1 MRRLLVVDD
10 SAAERANIGRVA
22 LAEKRFDEVL
32 EASDGLEAIKLLSSA
47 GVDMVVCDLE
57 MPRLGGDKL
66 LEIARSPA
74 LASVPFLMLSATLD
88 AKTRAAL
95 LRRGARD
102 VMAKPVDPMELSARI
117 DLHLEIA
124 RLQREMSERNELL
137 ERLSCTDALTQLHN
151 RRSLE
156 QAASLEWKRSRRL
169 GTPFAVI
176 LADLDHFKSVNDE
189 HGHAIG
195 DLVLKEVGARL
206 GRRIRATDT
215 VGRFGGEE
223 FMAIVAARF
232 DGAATLAELLRRDV
246 ESIAI
251 MLPSGDCVRPTISLG
266 VAVRLVSHASAS
278 DVIAAADAA
287 LYCAKAAGRN
297 CVRTANAPVAARA

>member
-1 MRRLLVVDD
+1 
-10 SAAERANIGRVA
+10 
-22 LAEKRFDEVL
+22 
-32 EASDGLEAIKLLSSA
+32 
-47 GVDMVVCDLE
+47 
-57 MPRLGGDKL
+57 
-66 LEIARSPA
+66 
-74 LASVPFLMLSATLD
+74 
-88 AKTRAAL
+88 
-95 LRRGARD
+95 
-102 VMAKPVDPMELSARI
+102 MAKPVDPMELSARI

-151 RRSLE
+151 RRALE
-156 QAASLEWKRSRRL
+156 QAVSLEWKRSRRL

-176 LADLDHFKSVNDE
+176 LADLDHFKGVNDE

-215 VGRFGGEE
+215 IGRLGGEE

-232 DGAATLAELLRRDV
+232 DGAAMLAELLRRDV

-251 MLPSGDCVRPTISLG
+251 MLPSGGCVRPTISLG